1 MANRKIREFKY
12 YNHKV
17 DDMGVKFKDIVSP
30 EEISLKDLEGR
41 TIAIDAYNTI
51 YQFLSGIRQR
61 DGSPLMDQ
69 NGNVTSHLSGILYRT
84 ASIVDKG
91 IKPVYVFDGES
102 HEHKAKTLEQRRA
115 IKEEAMEKWREAKAA
130 GNIEEARKFAI
141 RTSRMSPYI
150 LESSKKLLDYMG
162 IPYVQAIGEGEA
174 QGAYMV
180 EQGDAWAVASQDYD
194 CLLFG
199 APRIVRNLTLSGGLS
214 NLEYLELEKVLEELE
229 LSREQLIDVAL
240 MVGTDFNEGIHGI
253 GAKTGLKLIRNNSLE
268 DVLVQKGITDVEVE
282 PDELREIFLKHEV
295 NTDYEIKFKSAKK
308 DKLIE
313 FMCEEHGFS
322 ESRVLNVTDKLK
334 KLSSTQ
340 KSLEDWF

>member
-1 MANRKIREFKY
+1 
-12 YNHKV
+12 
-17 DDMGVKFKDIVSP
+17 MGVKFKDIVSP

-41 TIAIDAYNTI
+41 TVAIDAYNTI

-91 IKPVYVFDGES
+91 IKPIYVFDGDS
-102 HEHKAKTLEQRRA
+102 SEHKAKTLEQRRA
-115 IKEEAMEKWREAKAA
+115 IKEEAMEKWEEAKAA

-150 LESSKKLLDYMG
+150 LESSKKLLEYMG
-162 IPYVQAIGEGEA
+162 IPYVQAEGEGEA

-214 NLEYLELEKVLEELE
+214 NLEYLELEKVLNDIDLT
-229 LSREQLIDVAL
+229 REQLIDVAL

-268 DVLVQKGITDVEVE
+268 DILVQKGITEVEVE
-282 PDELREIFLKHEV
+282 PDELRDIFLKHDV

-308 DKLIE
+308 DKLVE

-322 ESRVLNVTDKLK
+322 ESRVLNVTEKLK

>member
-1 MANRKIREFKY
+1 
-12 YNHKV
+12 
-17 DDMGVKFKDIVSP
+17 
-30 EEISLKDLEGR
+30 
-41 TIAIDAYNTI
+41 
-51 YQFLSGIRQR
+51 
-61 DGSPLMDQ
+61 MDQ

-91 IKPVYVFDGES
+91 IKPIYVFDGDS
-102 HEHKAKTLEQRRA
+102 SEHKAKTLEQRRA
-115 IKEEAMEKWREAKAA
+115 IKEEAMEKWEEAKAA

-141 RTSRMSPYI
+141 RTSRMSPYT

-162 IPYVQAIGEGEA
+162 IPYVQAEGEGEA

-214 NLEYLELEKVLEELE
+214 NLEYLELEKVLNEIDLT
-229 LSREQLIDVAL
+229 REQLIDVAL

-253 GAKTGLKLIRNNSLE
+253 GAKTGLKLIRNNTLE
-268 DVLVQKGITDVEVE
+268 DILVQKGITEVEVE
-282 PDELREIFLKHEV
+282 PDELRDIFLKHDV
-295 NTDYEIKFKSAKK
+295 NTDYEIKFKSAKR
-308 DKLIE
+308 DKLVE

-322 ESRVLNVTDKLK
+322 ESRVLNVTEKLK

>member
-1 MANRKIREFKY
+1 
-12 YNHKV
+12 
-17 DDMGVKFKDIVSP
+17 MGVKFKDIVSP

-41 TIAIDAYNTI
+41 TVAIDAYNTI

-91 IKPVYVFDGES
+91 IKPIYVFDGDS
-102 HEHKAKTLEQRRA
+102 SEHKAKTLEQRRA
-115 IKEEAMEKWREAKAA
+115 IKEEAMEKWEEAKAA

-162 IPYVQAIGEGEA
+162 IPYVQAEGEGEA

-214 NLEYLELEKVLEELE
+214 NLEYLELEKVLNEIDLT
-229 LSREQLIDVAL
+229 REQLIDVAL

-268 DVLVQKGITDVEVE
+268 DILVQKGITEVEVE
-282 PDELREIFLKHEV
+282 PDELRDIFLKHDV

-308 DKLIE
+308 DKLVE

-322 ESRVLNVTDKLK
+322 ESRVLNVTEKLK
-334 KLSSTQ
+334 KLTSTQ
-340 KSLEDWF
+340 KSFEDWF

>member
-1 MANRKIREFKY
+1 
-12 YNHKV
+12 
-17 DDMGVKFKDIVSP
+17 MGVKFKDIVSP

-41 TIAIDAYNTI
+41 TVAIDAYNTI

-91 IKPVYVFDGES
+91 IKPIYVFDGDSSEY
-102 HEHKAKTLEQRRA
+102 KAKTLEQRRA
-115 IKEEAMEKWREAKAA
+115 IKEEAMEKWEEAKAA

-141 RTSRMSPYI
+141 RTSRMSPYT

-162 IPYVQAIGEGEA
+162 IPYVQAEGEGEA

-214 NLEYLELEKVLEELE
+214 NLEYLELEKVLNEIDLT
-229 LSREQLIDVAL
+229 REQLIDVAL

-253 GAKTGLKLIRNNSLE
+253 GAKTGLKLIRNNTLE
-268 DVLVQKGITDVEVE
+268 DILVQKGITEVEVE
-282 PDELREIFLKHEV
+282 PDELRDIFLKHDV
-295 NTDYEIKFKSAKK
+295 NTDYEIKFKSAKR
-308 DKLIE
+308 DKLVE

-322 ESRVLNVTDKLK
+322 ESRVLNVTEKLK

>member
-1 MANRKIREFKY
+1 M
-12 YNHKV
+12 H
-17 DDMGVKFKDIVSP
+17 
-30 EEISLKDLEGR
+30 
-41 TIAIDAYNTI
+41 
-51 YQFLSGIRQR
+51 
-61 DGSPLMDQ
+61 
-69 NGNVTSHLSGILYRT
+69 TSHLSGILYRT

-91 IKPVYVFDGES
+91 IKPIYVFDGDS
-102 HEHKAKTLEQRRA
+102 SEHKAKTLEQRRA
-115 IKEEAMEKWREAKAA
+115 IKEEAMEKWEEAKAA

-162 IPYVQAIGEGEA
+162 IPYVQAEGEGEA

-214 NLEYLELEKVLEELE
+214 NLEYLELEKVLNEIDLT
-229 LSREQLIDVAL
+229 REQLIDVAL

-253 GAKTGLKLIRNNSLE
+253 GAKTGLKLIRNNTLE
-268 DVLVQKGITDVEVE
+268 DILVQKGITEVEVE
-282 PDELREIFLKHEV
+282 PDELRDIFLKHDV

-308 DKLIE
+308 DKLVE

-322 ESRVLNVTDKLK
+322 ESRVLNVTEKLK

>member
-1 MANRKIREFKY
+1 
-12 YNHKV
+12 
-17 DDMGVKFKDIVSP
+17 MGVKFKDIVSP

-41 TIAIDAYNTI
+41 TVAIDAYNTI

-91 IKPVYVFDGES
+91 IKPIYVFDGDSSEY
-102 HEHKAKTLEQRRA
+102 KAKTIEQRRA
-115 IKEEAMEKWREAKAA
+115 IKEEAMEKWEEAKAA

-162 IPYVQAIGEGEA
+162 IPYVQAEGEGEA

-214 NLEYLELEKVLEELE
+214 NLEYLELEKVLNEIDLT
-229 LSREQLIDVAL
+229 REQLIDVAL

-253 GAKTGLKLIRNNSLE
+253 GAKTGLKLIRNNTLE
-268 DVLVQKGITDVEVE
+268 DILVQKGITEVEVE
-282 PDELREIFLKHEV
+282 PDELRDIFLKHDV
-295 NTDYEIKFKSAKK
+295 NTDYEIKFKSADYEIKFKSAKK
-308 DKLIE
+308 DKLVE

-322 ESRVLNVTDKLK
+322 ESRVLNVTEKLK
-334 KLSSTQ
+334 KLGSTQ

>member
-1 MANRKIREFKY
+1 
-12 YNHKV
+12 
-17 DDMGVKFKDIVSP
+17 MGVKFKDIVSP

-61 DGSPLMDQ
+61 DGSPLMDH

-150 LESSKKLLDYMG
+150 LESSKELLDYMG

-214 NLEYLELEKVLEELE
+214 NLEYLELEKVLEDLE

>member
-1 MANRKIREFKY
+1 
-12 YNHKV
+12 
-17 DDMGVKFKDIVSP
+17 MGVKFKDIVSP

>member
-1 MANRKIREFKY
+1 
-12 YNHKV
+12 
-17 DDMGVKFKDIVSP
+17 MGVKFKDIVSP

-41 TIAIDAYNTI
+41 TVAIDAYNTI

-91 IKPVYVFDGES
+91 IKPIYVFDGDS
-102 HEHKAKTLEQRRA
+102 SEHKAKTLEQRRA
-115 IKEEAMEKWREAKAA
+115 IKEEAMEKWEEAKAA

-162 IPYVQAIGEGEA
+162 IPYVQAEGEGEA

-180 EQGDAWAVASQDYD
+180 KQGDAWAVASQDYD

-214 NLEYLELEKVLEELE
+214 NLEYLELEKVLNEIDLT
-229 LSREQLIDVAL
+229 REQLIDVAL

-253 GAKTGLKLIRNNSLE
+253 GAKTGLKLIRNNTLE
-268 DVLVQKGITDVEVE
+268 DILVQKGITEVEVE
-282 PDELREIFLKHEV
+282 PDELRDIFLKHDV

-308 DKLIE
+308 DKLVE

-322 ESRVLNVTDKLK
+322 ESRVLNVTEKLK

>member
-1 MANRKIREFKY
+1 
-12 YNHKV
+12 
-17 DDMGVKFKDIVSP
+17 MGVKFKDIVSP

-41 TIAIDAYNTI
+41 TVAIDAYNTI

-84 ASIVDKG
+84 SAIVDKG
-91 IKPVYVFDGES
+91 IKPIYVFDGDS
-102 HEHKAKTLEQRRA
+102 SEHKAKTLEQRRA
-115 IKEEAMEKWREAKAA
+115 IKEEAMEKWEEAKAA

-150 LESSKKLLDYMG
+150 LESSKKLLEYMG
-162 IPYVQAIGEGEA
+162 IPYVQATGEGEA

-214 NLEYLELEKVLEELE
+214 NLEYLELNKVLEEIDLT
-229 LSREQLIDVAL
+229 REQLIDVAL

-268 DVLVQKGITDVEVE
+268 DILVQKGITAVEVE
-282 PDELREIFLKHEV
+282 PDELRDIFLKHDV
-295 NTDYEIKFKSAKK
+295 NTDYKIKFKSAKT
-308 DKLIE
+308 DKLVE

-322 ESRVLNVTDKLK
+322 ESRVLNVTEKLK

>member
-1 MANRKIREFKY
+1 
-12 YNHKV
+12 
-17 DDMGVKFKDIVSP
+17 MGVKFKDIVSP

-41 TIAIDAYNTI
+41 TVAIDAYNTI

-91 IKPVYVFDGES
+91 IKPIYVFDGDS
-102 HEHKAKTLEQRRA
+102 SEHKAKTLEQRRA
-115 IKEEAMEKWREAKAA
+115 IKEEAMEKWEEAKAA

-150 LESSKKLLDYMG
+150 LESSKKLLEYMG
-162 IPYVQAIGEGEA
+162 IPYVQAKGEGEA

-199 APRIVRNLTLSGGLS
+199 APRIIRNLTLSGGLS
-214 NLEYLELEKVLEELE
+214 NLEYLELQKVLEDIDLT
-229 LSREQLIDVAL
+229 REQLIDVAL

-253 GAKTGLKLIRNNSLE
+253 GAKTGLKLIRNNTLE
-268 DVLVQKGITDVEVE
+268 DILVQKGITEVNVE
-282 PDELREIFLKHEV
+282 PDELRDIFLNHEV
-295 NTDYEIKFKSAKK
+295 NTDYKIKFKSAKK
-308 DKLIE
+308 DQLVE

-322 ESRVLNVTDKLK
+322 ESRVLNVTEKLK

>member
-1 MANRKIREFKY
+1 
-12 YNHKV
+12 
-17 DDMGVKFKDIVSP
+17 MGVKFKDIVSP

-41 TIAIDAYNTI
+41 TVAIDAYNTI

-91 IKPVYVFDGES
+91 IKPIYVFDGDSSEY
-102 HEHKAKTLEQRRA
+102 KAKTIEQRRA
-115 IKEEAMEKWREAKAA
+115 IKEEAMEKWEEAKAA

-141 RTSRMSPYI
+141 RTSRMSPYT

-162 IPYVQAIGEGEA
+162 IPYVQAEGEGEA

-214 NLEYLELEKVLEELE
+214 NLEYLELEKVLNEIDLT
-229 LSREQLIDVAL
+229 REQLIDVAL

-253 GAKTGLKLIRNNSLE
+253 GAKTGLKLIRNNTLE
-268 DVLVQKGITDVEVE
+268 DILVQKGITEVEVE
-282 PDELREIFLKHEV
+282 PDELRDIFLKHDV
-295 NTDYEIKFKSAKK
+295 NTDYEIKFKSAKR
-308 DKLIE
+308 DKLVE

-322 ESRVLNVTDKLK
+322 ESRVLNVTEKLK

>member
-1 MANRKIREFKY
+1 
-12 YNHKV
+12 
-17 DDMGVKFKDIVSP
+17 MGVKFKDIVSP

-41 TIAIDAYNTI
+41 TVAIDAYNTI

-91 IKPVYVFDGES
+91 IKPIYVFDGDS
-102 HEHKAKTLEQRRA
+102 SEHKAKTLEQRKA
-115 IKEEAMEKWREAKAA
+115 IKEEAMEKWEEAKAA
-130 GNIEEARKFAI
+130 GNIEDARKFAI

-150 LESSKKLLDYMG
+150 LESSKKLLEYMG
-162 IPYVQAIGEGEA
+162 IPYVQAKGEGEA

-199 APRIVRNLTLSGGLS
+199 APRIIRNLTLSGGLS
-214 NLEYLELEKVLEELE
+214 NLEYLELQKVLEDIDLT
-229 LSREQLIDVAL
+229 REQLIDVAL

-253 GAKTGLKLIRNNSLE
+253 GAKTGLKLIRNNTLE
-268 DVLVQKGITDVEVE
+268 DILVQKGITEVNVE
-282 PDELREIFLKHEV
+282 PDELRDIFLNHEV
-295 NTDYEIKFKSAKK
+295 NTDYKIKFKSAKK
-308 DKLIE
+308 DQLVE

-322 ESRVLNVTDKLK
+322 ESRVLNVTEKLK

>member
-1 MANRKIREFKY
+1 
-12 YNHKV
+12 
-17 DDMGVKFKDIVSP
+17 MGVKFKDIVSP

-41 TIAIDAYNTI
+41 TVAIDAYNTI

-91 IKPVYVFDGES
+91 IKPIYVFDGDSSEY
-102 HEHKAKTLEQRRA
+102 KAKTIEQRRA
-115 IKEEAMEKWREAKAA
+115 IKEEAMEKWEEAKAA

-162 IPYVQAIGEGEA
+162 IPYVQAEGEGEA

-214 NLEYLELEKVLEELE
+214 NLEYLELEKVLNEIDLT
-229 LSREQLIDVAL
+229 REQLIDVAL

-253 GAKTGLKLIRNNSLE
+253 GAKTGLKLIRNNTLE
-268 DVLVQKGITDVEVE
+268 DILVQKGITEVEVE
-282 PDELREIFLKHEV
+282 PDELRDISLLNSCV
-295 NTDYEIKFKSAKK
+295 KSMDFPKA
-308 DKLIE
+308 
-313 FMCEEHGFS
+313 
-322 ESRVLNVTDKLK
+322 ES
-334 KLSSTQ
+334 
-340 KSLEDWF
+340 

>member
-1 MANRKIREFKY
+1 
-12 YNHKV
+12 V

-61 DGSPLMDQ
+61 DGSPLMDH

-150 LESSKKLLDYMG
+150 LESSKELLDYMG

-313 FMCEEHGFS
+313 FMCEKHGFS

>member
-1 MANRKIREFKY
+1 
-12 YNHKV
+12 
-17 DDMGVKFKDIVSP
+17 MGVKFKDIVSP

-41 TIAIDAYNTI
+41 TVAIDAYNTI

-91 IKPVYVFDGES
+91 IKPIYVFDGDS
-102 HEHKAKTLEQRRA
+102 SEHKAKTLEQRRA
-115 IKEEAMEKWREAKAA
+115 IKEEAMEKWEEAKAA

-141 RTSRMSPYI
+141 RTSRMSPYT

-162 IPYVQAIGEGEA
+162 IPYVQAEGEGEA

-214 NLEYLELEKVLEELE
+214 NLEYLELEKVLNEIDLT
-229 LSREQLIDVAL
+229 REQLIDVAL

-253 GAKTGLKLIRNNSLE
+253 GAKTGLKLIRNNTLE
-268 DVLVQKGITDVEVE
+268 DILVQKGITEVEVE
-282 PDELREIFLKHEV
+282 PDELRDIFLKHDV

-308 DKLIE
+308 DKLVE

-322 ESRVLNVTDKLK
+322 ESRVLNVTEKLK
-334 KLSSTQ
+334 KLRSTQ

>member
-1 MANRKIREFKY
+1 
-12 YNHKV
+12 
-17 DDMGVKFKDIVSP
+17 MGVKFKDIVSP

-41 TIAIDAYNTI
+41 TVAIDAYNTI

-91 IKPVYVFDGES
+91 IKPIYVFDGDS
-102 HEHKAKTLEQRRA
+102 SEHKAKTLEQRRA
-115 IKEEAMEKWREAKAA
+115 IKEEAMEKWEEAKAA

-162 IPYVQAIGEGEA
+162 IPYVQAEGEGEA

-214 NLEYLELEKVLEELE
+214 NLEYLELEKVLNEIDLT
-229 LSREQLIDVAL
+229 REQLIDVAL

-253 GAKTGLKLIRNNSLE
+253 GAKTGLKLIRNNTLE
-268 DVLVQKGITDVEVE
+268 DILVQKGITEVEVE
-282 PDELREIFLKHEV
+282 PDELRDIFLKHDV
-295 NTDYEIKFKSAKK
+295 NTDYEIKFKSAKR
-308 DKLIE
+308 DKLVE

-322 ESRVLNVTDKLK
+322 ESRVLNVTEKLK

>member
-1 MANRKIREFKY
+1 
-12 YNHKV
+12 
-17 DDMGVKFKDIVSP
+17 MGVKFKDIVSP

-41 TIAIDAYNTI
+41 TVAIDAYNTI

-91 IKPVYVFDGES
+91 IKPIYVFDGDS
-102 HEHKAKTLEQRRA
+102 SEHKAKTLEQRKA
-115 IKEEAMEKWREAKAA
+115 IKEEAMEKWEEAKAA

-150 LESSKKLLDYMG
+150 LESSKKLLEYMG
-162 IPYVQAIGEGEA
+162 IPYVQAKGEGEA

-199 APRIVRNLTLSGGLS
+199 APRIIRNLTLSGGLS
-214 NLEYLELEKVLEELE
+214 NLEYMELQKVLEDIDLT
-229 LSREQLIDVAL
+229 REQLIDVAL

-253 GAKTGLKLIRNNSLE
+253 GAKTGLKLIRNNTLE
-268 DVLVQKGITDVEVE
+268 DILVQKGITEVNVE
-282 PDELREIFLKHEV
+282 PDELRDIFLNHEV
-295 NTDYEIKFKSAKK
+295 NTDYKIKFKSAKK
-308 DKLIE
+308 DQLVE

-322 ESRVLNVTDKLK
+322 ESRVLNVTEKLK
-334 KLSSTQ
+334 I
-340 KSLEDWF
+340 

>member
-1 MANRKIREFKY
+1 
-12 YNHKV
+12 
-17 DDMGVKFKDIVSP
+17 MGVKFKDIVSP

-41 TIAIDAYNTI
+41 TVAIDAYNTI

-91 IKPVYVFDGES
+91 IKPIYVFDGDSSEY
-102 HEHKAKTLEQRRA
+102 KAKTIEQRRA
-115 IKEEAMEKWREAKAA
+115 IKEEAMEKWEEAKAA

-162 IPYVQAIGEGEA
+162 IPYVQAEGEGEA

-214 NLEYLELEKVLEELE
+214 NLEYLELEKVLNEIDLT
-229 LSREQLIDVAL
+229 REQLIDVAL

-268 DVLVQKGITDVEVE
+268 DILVQKGITEVNVE
-282 PDELREIFLKHEV
+282 PDELRDIFLNHEV
-295 NTDYEIKFKSAKK
+295 NTDYKIKFKSAKK
-308 DKLIE
+308 DQLVE

-322 ESRVLNVTDKLK
+322 ESRVLNVTEKLK

>member
-1 MANRKIREFKY
+1 
-12 YNHKV
+12 
-17 DDMGVKFKDIVSP
+17 MGVKFKDIVSP

-41 TIAIDAYNTI
+41 TVAIDAYNTI

-61 DGSPLMDQ
+61 DGSPLMDH

-84 ASIVDKG
+84 SSIVDKG
-91 IKPVYVFDGES
+91 IKPIYVFDGES

-115 IKEEAMEKWREAKAA
+115 IKEEAMEKWEEAKAA
-130 GNIEEARKFAI
+130 GNIDDMRKFAI

-150 LESSKKLLDYMG
+150 LESSKQLLEYMG

-214 NLEYLELEKVLEELE
+214 NLEYLELNKVLEEIDLT
-229 LSREQLIDVAL
+229 REQLIDVAL

-253 GAKTGLKLIRNNSLE
+253 GAKTGLKLIRNNTLE
-268 DVLVQKGITDVEVE
+268 DILVQKGITDVSVE
-282 PDELREIFLKHEV
+282 PDELRDIFLNHEV
-295 NTDYEIKFKSAKK
+295 NTDYKIKFKSAKT
-308 DKLIE
+308 DKLVE

-322 ESRVLNVTDKLK
+322 ESRVLNVTEKLK

>member
-1 MANRKIREFKY
+1 
-12 YNHKV
+12 
-17 DDMGVKFKDIVSP
+17 MGVKFKDIVSP

-41 TIAIDAYNTI
+41 TVAIDAYNTI

-91 IKPVYVFDGES
+91 IKPIYVFDGDS
-102 HEHKAKTLEQRRA
+102 SEHKAKTLEQRRA
-115 IKEEAMEKWREAKAA
+115 IKEEAMEKWEEAKAA

-150 LESSKKLLDYMG
+150 LESSKKLLEYMG
-162 IPYVQAIGEGEA
+162 IPYVQAKGEGEA

-199 APRIVRNLTLSGGLS
+199 APRIIRNLTLSGGLS
-214 NLEYLELEKVLEELE
+214 NLEYMELQKVLEDIDLT
-229 LSREQLIDVAL
+229 REQLIDVAL

-253 GAKTGLKLIRNNSLE
+253 GAKTGLKLIRNNTLE
-268 DVLVQKGITDVEVE
+268 DILVQKGITEVNVE
-282 PDELREIFLKHEV
+282 PDELRDIFLNHEV
-295 NTDYEIKFKSAKK
+295 NTDYKIKFKSAKK
-308 DKLIE
+308 DQLVE

-322 ESRVLNVTDKLK
+322 ESRVLNVTEKLK

>member
-1 MANRKIREFKY
+1 
-12 YNHKV
+12 
-17 DDMGVKFKDIVSP
+17 MGVKFKDIVSP

-41 TIAIDAYNTI
+41 TVAIDAYNTI

-91 IKPVYVFDGES
+91 IKPIYVFDGDSSEY
-102 HEHKAKTLEQRRA
+102 KAKTIEQRRA
-115 IKEEAMEKWREAKAA
+115 IKEEAMEKWEEAKAA

-162 IPYVQAIGEGEA
+162 IPYVQAEGEGEA

-214 NLEYLELEKVLEELE
+214 NLEYLELEKVLNEIDLT
-229 LSREQLIDVAL
+229 REQLIDVAL

-253 GAKTGLKLIRNNSLE
+253 GAKTGLKLIRNNTLE
-268 DVLVQKGITDVEVE
+268 DILVQKGITEVEVE
-282 PDELREIFLKHEV
+282 PDELRDIFLKHDV

-308 DKLIE
+308 DKLVE

-322 ESRVLNVTDKLK
+322 ESRVLNVTEKLKKLSSTQKSLTEKLK

>member
-1 MANRKIREFKY
+1 
-12 YNHKV
+12 
-17 DDMGVKFKDIVSP
+17 MGVKFKDIVSP

-41 TIAIDAYNTI
+41 TVAIDAYNTI

-91 IKPVYVFDGES
+91 IKPIYVFDGDS
-102 HEHKAKTLEQRRA
+102 SEHKAKTLEQRKA
-115 IKEEAMEKWREAKAA
+115 IKEEAMEKWEEAKAA

-162 IPYVQAIGEGEA
+162 IPYVQAKGEGEA

-199 APRIVRNLTLSGGLS
+199 APRIIRNLTLSGGLS
-214 NLEYLELEKVLEELE
+214 NLEYLELQKVLEDIDLT
-229 LSREQLIDVAL
+229 REQLIDVAL

-268 DVLVQKGITDVEVE
+268 DILVQKGITEVNVE
-282 PDELREIFLKHEV
+282 PDELRDIFLNHEV

-308 DKLIE
+308 DQLVE

>member
-1 MANRKIREFKY
+1 
-12 YNHKV
+12 
-17 DDMGVKFKDIVSP
+17 MGVKFKDIVSP

-41 TIAIDAYNTI
+41 TVAIDAYNTI

-69 NGNVTSHLSGILYRT
+69 NSNVTSHLSGILYRT

-91 IKPVYVFDGES
+91 IKPIYVFDGDSSEY
-102 HEHKAKTLEQRRA
+102 KAKTIEQRRA
-115 IKEEAMEKWREAKAA
+115 IKEEAMEKWEEAKAA

-162 IPYVQAIGEGEA
+162 IPYVQAEGEGEA

-214 NLEYLELEKVLEELE
+214 NLEYLELEKVLNEIDLT
-229 LSREQLIDVAL
+229 REQLIDVAL

-253 GAKTGLKLIRNNSLE
+253 GAKTGLKLIRNNTLE
-268 DVLVQKGITDVEVE
+268 DILVQKGITEVEVE
-282 PDELREIFLKHEV
+282 PDELRDIFLKHDV

-308 DKLIE
+308 DKLVE

-322 ESRVLNVTDKLK
+322 ESRVLNVTEKLK

>member
-1 MANRKIREFKY
+1 
-12 YNHKV
+12 
-17 DDMGVKFKDIVSP
+17 MGVKFKDIVSP

-41 TIAIDAYNTI
+41 TVAIDAYNTI

-91 IKPVYVFDGES
+91 IKPIYVFDGDS
-102 HEHKAKTLEQRRA
+102 SEHKAKTLEQRKA
-115 IKEEAMEKWREAKAA
+115 IKEEAMEKWEEAKAA

-162 IPYVQAIGEGEA
+162 IPYVQAKGEGEA

-199 APRIVRNLTLSGGLS
+199 APRIIRNLTLSGGLS
-214 NLEYLELEKVLEELE
+214 NLEYMELQKVLEDIDLT
-229 LSREQLIDVAL
+229 REQLIDVAL

-253 GAKTGLKLIRNNSLE
+253 GAKTGLKLIRNNTLE
-268 DVLVQKGITDVEVE
+268 DILVQKGITEVNVE
-282 PDELREIFLKHEV
+282 PDELRDIFLNHEV
-295 NTDYEIKFKSAKK
+295 NTDYKIKFKSAKK
-308 DKLIE
+308 DQLVE

-322 ESRVLNVTDKLK
+322 ESRVLNVTEKLK

>member
-1 MANRKIREFKY
+1 
-12 YNHKV
+12 
-17 DDMGVKFKDIVSP
+17 MGVKFKDIVSP

-41 TIAIDAYNTI
+41 TVAIDAYNTI

-91 IKPVYVFDGES
+91 IKPIYVFDGES

-115 IKEEAMEKWREAKAA
+115 IKEEAMEKWEEAKAA

-150 LESSKKLLDYMG
+150 LESSKELLDYMG
-162 IPYVQAIGEGEA
+162 IPYVQAVGEGEA

-180 EQGDAWAVASQDYD
+180 NQGDAWAVASQDYD

-214 NLEYLELEKVLEELE
+214 NLEYLELEKVLEELD

-253 GAKTGLKLIRNNSLE
+253 GAKTGIKLIRNNSLE

-282 PDELREIFLKHEV
+282 PDELRDIFLKHDV
-295 NTDYEIKFKSAKK
+295 NTDYKIKFKSAKT
-308 DKLIE
+308 DKLLQ

>member
-1 MANRKIREFKY
+1 
-12 YNHKV
+12 
-17 DDMGVKFKDIVSP
+17 MGVKFKDM
-30 EEISLKDLEGR
+30 EGR
-41 TIAIDAYNTI
+41 TVAIDAYNTI

-91 IKPVYVFDGES
+91 IKPIYVFDGDSSEY
-102 HEHKAKTLEQRRA
+102 KAKTIEQRRA
-115 IKEEAMEKWREAKAA
+115 IKEEAMEKWEEAKAA

-162 IPYVQAIGEGEA
+162 IPYVQAEGEGEA

-214 NLEYLELEKVLEELE
+214 NLEYLELEKVLNEIDLT
-229 LSREQLIDVAL
+229 REQLIDVAL

-253 GAKTGLKLIRNNSLE
+253 GAKTGLKLIRNNTLE
-268 DVLVQKGITDVEVE
+268 DILVQKGITEVEVE
-282 PDELREIFLKHEV
+282 PDELRDIFLKHDV

-308 DKLIE
+308 DKLVE

-322 ESRVLNVTDKLK
+322 ESRVLNVTEKLK

>member
-1 MANRKIREFKY
+1 
-12 YNHKV
+12 
-17 DDMGVKFKDIVSP
+17 MGVKFKDIVSP

-41 TIAIDAYNTI
+41 TVAIDAYNTI

-69 NGNVTSHLSGILYRT
+69 NGNITSHLSGILYRT

-91 IKPVYVFDGES
+91 IKPIYVFDGDS
-102 HEHKAKTLEQRRA
+102 SEHKAKTLEQRRA
-115 IKEEAMEKWREAKAA
+115 IKEEAMEKWEEAKAA

-141 RTSRMSPYI
+141 RTSRMSPYT

-162 IPYVQAIGEGEA
+162 IPYVQAEGEGEA

-214 NLEYLELEKVLEELE
+214 NLEYLELEKVLNEIDLT
-229 LSREQLIDVAL
+229 REQLIDVAL

-253 GAKTGLKLIRNNSLE
+253 GAKTGLKLIRNNTLE
-268 DVLVQKGITDVEVE
+268 DILVQKGITEVEVE
-282 PDELREIFLKHEV
+282 PDELRDIFLKHDV
-295 NTDYEIKFKSAKK
+295 NTDYEIKFKSAKR
-308 DKLIE
+308 DKLVE

-322 ESRVLNVTDKLK
+322 ESRVLNVTEKLK

>member
-1 MANRKIREFKY
+1 
-12 YNHKV
+12 
-17 DDMGVKFKDIVSP
+17 MGVKFKDIVSP

-41 TIAIDAYNTI
+41 TVAIDAYNTI

-91 IKPVYVFDGES
+91 IKPIYVFDGDSSEY
-102 HEHKAKTLEQRRA
+102 KAKTIEQRRA
-115 IKEEAMEKWREAKAA
+115 IKEEAMEKWEEAKAA

-141 RTSRMSPYI
+141 RTSRLSPYI

-162 IPYVQAIGEGEA
+162 IPYVQAEGEGEA

-214 NLEYLELEKVLEELE
+214 NLEYLELEKVLNEIDLT
-229 LSREQLIDVAL
+229 REQLIDVAL

-253 GAKTGLKLIRNNSLE
+253 GAKTGLKLIRNNTLE
-268 DVLVQKGITDVEVE
+268 DILVQKGITEVEVE
-282 PDELREIFLKHEV
+282 PDELRDIFLKHDV

-308 DKLIE
+308 DKKA
-313 FMCEEHGFS
+313 
-322 ESRVLNVTDKLK
+322 ES
-334 KLSSTQ
+334 
-340 KSLEDWF
+340 

>member
-1 MANRKIREFKY
+1 
-12 YNHKV
+12 
-17 DDMGVKFKDIVSP
+17 MGVKFKDIVSP

-41 TIAIDAYNTI
+41 TVAIDAYNTI

-91 IKPVYVFDGES
+91 IKPIYVFDGDSSEY
-102 HEHKAKTLEQRRA
+102 KAKTIEQRRA
-115 IKEEAMEKWREAKAA
+115 IKEEAMEKWEEAKAA

-162 IPYVQAIGEGEA
+162 IPYVQAEGEGEA

-214 NLEYLELEKVLEELE
+214 NLEYLELEKVLNEIDLT
-229 LSREQLIDVAL
+229 REQLIDVAL

-253 GAKTGLKLIRNNSLE
+253 GAKTGLKLIRNNTLE
-268 DVLVQKGITDVEVE
+268 DILVQKGITEVEVE
-282 PDELREIFLKHEV
+282 PDELRDIFLKHDV
-295 NTDYEIKFKSAKK
+295 NTDYEIKFKSAKR
-308 DKLIE
+308 DKLVE

-322 ESRVLNVTDKLK
+322 ESRVMNVTEKLK